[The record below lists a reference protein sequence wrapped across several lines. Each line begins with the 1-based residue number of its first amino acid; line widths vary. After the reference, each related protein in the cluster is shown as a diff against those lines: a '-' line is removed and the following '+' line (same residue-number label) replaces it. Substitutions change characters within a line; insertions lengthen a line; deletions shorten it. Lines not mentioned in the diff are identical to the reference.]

1 MNNEKEVYTLE
12 YCHLGDKNH
21 ILAVSLDESK
31 LQAILD
37 NIKQYNDRLMELAN
51 KMSNAKGEE
60 FIALR
65 DELLNLKLNHP
76 LTKYGYNFNKF
87 SRERHTANF
96 VFLINRFLKIGSYP
110 LI

>member
-21 ILAVSLDESK
+21 ILAASLDESK

-37 NIKQYNDRLMELAN
+37 NITQYNDRLMELETE
-51 KMSNAKGEE
+51 MSNAKGEE
-60 FIALR
+60 AIAIR
-65 DELLNLKLNHP
+65 DELLTLKLNHP
-76 LTKYGYNFNKF
+76 LTKYGYKFDGF

-96 VFLINRFLKIGSYP
+96 VFLINRFLTIGSYP